1 MKSLSTKDFIL
12 MAMFAAM
19 LAVASVFVIPIGPV
33 PITLQVF
40 FFLLIPSLLGAF
52 KGFMTISLYLML
64 GLIGLPV
71 FAGGTQGFQ
80 ALLSPS
86 FGYLIG
92 SLAVALYLGSTIK
105 PNHSYIRQLAYMT
118 GAIGILYLFGIT
130 YQYFIMNVLLETPLS
145 LKTILITNMSVFF
158 PIDLIKALF
167 ACTVYRRLNKIVIN

>member
-19 LAVASVFVIPIGPV
+19 LAIASVFVIPIGPV

-52 KGFMTISLYLML
+52 KGFITISLYLLL

-71 FAGGTQGFQ
+71 FAGGAQGFQ

-92 SLAVALYLGSTIK
+92 ALAVALYLGSLIK
-105 PNHSYIRQLAYMT
+105 PNHSYIRQLVYMI
-118 GAIGILYLFGIT
+118 GAIVILYLFGIT
-130 YQYFIMNVLLETPLS
+130 YQHLIMNVVLGTPLS
-145 LKTILITNMSVFF
+145 LKTILITNLSVFF
-158 PIDLIKALF
+158 PIDLIKALL
-167 ACTVYRRLNKIVIN
+167 ACTVYQRLKTFV

>member
-52 KGFMTISLYLML
+52 KGLITISLYLIL

-92 SLAVALYLGSTIK
+92 SLAVALYLGRSEEHT
-105 PNHSYIRQLAYMT
+105 SELQ
-118 GAIGILYLFGIT
+118 
-130 YQYFIMNVLLETPLS
+130 S
-145 LKTILITNMSVFF
+145 
-158 PIDLIKALF
+158 
-167 ACTVYRRLNKIVIN
+167 